1 MLETKDITFEIF
13 SFRCVFFNPGVFE
26 IAFVV
31 VEKFWVNVKLDSEVT
46 GRDSLYVPLN
56 IVVLLD
62 FLDVVEIVDNK

>member
-1 MLETKDITFEIF
+1 L
-13 SFRCVFFNPGVFE
+13 NPGVFE

-62 FLDVVEIVDNK
+62 FLDVVEIVNDK

>member
-13 SFRCVFFNPGVFE
+13 SFRCVFLNPGVFE

-62 FLDVVEIVDNK
+62 FLDVVEIVNDK